1 MADYP
6 SVKQIVSVYYTTKN
20 KMEIDEPAL
29 GKSILQMI
37 SSPDKNS
44 HAELKMHPIE
54 KMPLIDGNFIDYK
67 QLEQLSDHLPGAA
80 LEDELPQTEIEQKL
94 ASIWRDILGKTHI
107 GINDNFFELGG
118 HSLNVTI
125 LVSRIYKELNVK
137 VAISEIFIR
146 PTVRELAD
154 YIKEAA
160 VDTYVSIQPVE
171 KREYYAASSAQKRM
185 YILQQLNRGATNYN
199 VPTAFVLTGIFDVT
213 LLEEIFRRLI
223 ERHESLR
230 TSFIIPEKENEPVQR
245 VHPHG
250 EFGVERLKVA
260 VDESFINNIIRPFD
274 LSWAPLLRVVSVRE
288 EEQKHIVAIDM
299 HHIISDGTSI
309 GVLVKE
315 FMTLFVGEEL
325 SPIKLQYKDFA
336 IWQNKL
342 FDTGEMKKQEM
353 FWLEK
358 FKGEIPLLN
367 MPTNYSR
374 PLIRDSQGDM
384 ITFNTGSELAEQ
396 LKKLARE
403 SNTTLFMVLLAAYNV
418 LLFHYTGQEDIVV
431 GFPAAGRPHPD
442 LENVIGM
449 FANTLALRNYPHYKK
464 TFKSFLQNV
473 KENTLEAFE
482 NQDYQFE
489 MLVDKV
495 LPERD
500 ASRNPLFDTM
510 FALQNVSIPEIKIND
525 LELTPYKFTFGMS
538 HFDILLA
545 GVEGGEGIAFS
556 LEYSTKLFEREMMEK
571 LSVHFLNLLK
581 EIVKNP
587 GKELS
592 RIDMRSEIE
601 KKKIS
606 KFHDSDD
613 GGTYEFE

>member
-1 MADYP
+1 
-6 SVKQIVSVYYTTKN
+6 
-20 KMEIDEPAL
+20 
-29 GKSILQMI
+29 
-37 SSPDKNS
+37 
-44 HAELKMHPIE
+44 
-54 KMPLIDGNFIDYK
+54 
-67 QLEQLSDHLPGAA
+67 
-80 LEDELPQTEIEQKL
+80 
-94 ASIWRDILGKTHI
+94 
-107 GINDNFFELGG
+107 
-118 HSLNVTI
+118 
-125 LVSRIYKELNVK
+125 
-137 VAISEIFIR
+137 
-146 PTVRELAD
+146 
-154 YIKEAA
+154 
-160 VDTYVSIQPVE
+160 
-171 KREYYAASSAQKRM
+171 
-185 YILQQLNRGATNYN
+185 
-199 VPTAFVLTGIFDVT
+199 
-213 LLEEIFRRLI
+213 
-223 ERHESLR
+223 
-230 TSFIIPEKENEPVQR
+230 
-245 VHPHG
+245 
-250 EFGVERLKVA
+250 
-260 VDESFINNIIRPFD
+260 
-274 LSWAPLLRVVSVRE
+274 
-288 EEQKHIVAIDM
+288 
-299 HHIISDGTSI
+299 
-309 GVLVKE
+309 
-315 FMTLFVGEEL
+315 
-325 SPIKLQYKDFA
+325 
-336 IWQNKL
+336 
-342 FDTGEMKKQEM
+342 
-353 FWLEK
+353 
-358 FKGEIPLLN
+358 
-367 MPTNYSR
+367 
-374 PLIRDSQGDM
+374 
-384 ITFNTGSELAEQ
+384 
-396 LKKLARE
+396 
-403 SNTTLFMVLLAAYNV
+403 MVLLAAYNV

-464 TFKSFLQNV
+464 SFNHFLQNV

-500 ASRNPLFDTM
+500 TSRNPLFDTM

-606 KFHDSDD
+606 RFHDSDD